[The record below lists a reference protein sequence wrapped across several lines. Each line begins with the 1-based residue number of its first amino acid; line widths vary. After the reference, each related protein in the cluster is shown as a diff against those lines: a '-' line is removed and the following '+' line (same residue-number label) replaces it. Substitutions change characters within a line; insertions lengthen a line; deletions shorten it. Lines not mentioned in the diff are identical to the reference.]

1 MQMLAERLVKVGLVE
16 EISDETVRR
25 TLKRGDVK
33 LWLKKRWCIPKDG
46 HEDLQPAV
54 QSVFH
59 DVVRPSHLVLSVIP
73 R

>member
-1 MQMLAERLVKVGLVE
+1 
-16 EISDETVRR
+16 
-25 TLKRGDVK
+25 

-54 QSVFH
+54 QTVFH
-59 DVVRPSHLVLSVIP
+59 DVVRPSHQVLSVIP